1 MAWKYYATMIYVVT
15 SIMVCLSFAAVVVYN
30 VACVKSGQEAFEMVE
45 RHDEEEAE
53 RMIEE
58 VVVSLE

>member
-1 MAWKYYATMIYVVT
+1 MIYVVT